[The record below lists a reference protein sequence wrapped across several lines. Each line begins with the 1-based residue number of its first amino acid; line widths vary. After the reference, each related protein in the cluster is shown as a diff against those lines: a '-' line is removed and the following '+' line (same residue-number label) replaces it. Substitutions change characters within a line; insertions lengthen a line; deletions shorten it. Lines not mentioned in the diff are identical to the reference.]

1 MEMSWVFISLAC
13 LVTGFSKFSIG
24 GLGLVILPLMMLAFP
39 GPEALGV
46 IVPLYLLTDLIA
58 VMTYRTQANWT
69 VLKRLLPFG
78 ALGVAVGTVVLGNID
93 PSTFITILGTLI
105 FALLGLSLWLDY
117 HPLPIFTNKYAAGI
131 AGTLCGFVGVVAN
144 AAGPLMGLF
153 LLEQKMEKSAYIA
166 TRVWA
171 FLLLNVLK
179 IIGLLSLGLVNWQTL
194 EASAVGL
201 PALFIGMFLGHK
213 LFLRISPEQL
223 KVIVRGAISLSAAHL
238 LFFKSR

>member
-1 MEMSWVFISLAC
+1 MDQSWLFISLAC

-58 VMTYRTQANWT
+58 VMTYRQNVNWR
-69 VLKRLLPFG
+69 VLAKLLPFG
-78 ALGVAVGTVVLGNID
+78 AVGVAVGTLVLGSID
-93 PSTFITILGTLI
+93 PSTFITILGVLI

-117 HPLPIFTNKYAAGI
+117 HPLPIFTHRYAASV
-131 AGTLCGFVGVVAN
+131 AGTLCGLIGVLAN

-153 LLEQKMEKSAYIA
+153 LLEQKMEKSGYIA

-171 FLLLNVLK
+171 FMTLNFLK
-179 IIGLLSLGLVNWQTL
+179 LIGLVSLGLINWDTL
-194 EASAVGL
+194 EGSAVGL
-201 PALFIGMFLGHK
+201 PALFLGMFLGHK
-213 LFLRISPEQL
+213 LFAKISADQL
-223 KVIVRGAISLSAAHL
+223 KLIVRGAISLSAAHL
-238 LFFKSR
+238 LFFKSN